1 MAVNSGTLNTTDVA
15 QTASNSHASAHG
27 TTPDNRRLYNFG
39 DRVADLA
46 PIESPFFTYLSKVS
60 KVPTDDSV
68 FRFLEDRSKTDWTD
82 RSFLLAA
89 AVNGSSAV
97 TAGSTYSFTV
107 DCDNVQAGGD
117 SSGGASADFLVKG
130 MVLAVNTKTAAI
142 SNVDVSQVVVRIQTA
157 PVDAGTSTTFQ
168 GKVLSLPADSGSTDS
183 DILDNNAKCMVI
195 GTSFEEGSGS
205 PDVWSGQLDDDFGY
219 TQIFKTAAEMSN
231 TAIATKYRGYANE
244 WQRIWNLKLREHKVD
259 IERAMLFGQKARR
272 NGIAYSEGII
282 GMIVGNA
289 GAATGGT
296 SALSYTSGKPYY
308 RTVTTTEFNYD
319 LLLHDFEVLFDPARG
334 GSKDKLALA
343 SLPAITMFNKLG
355 ASAQGGLAANSSFLD
370 NTLSGSTDA
379 SAYNIDFGKVQG
391 SFGHSLMK
399 IDTVHGSLALVK
411 EPLFRGFA
419 NTMLALIDMKQVAYR
434 PLVGNGL
441 NRDTHVITYV
451 QQADEDLRKD
461 MILTEAGL
469 EVAIPETH
477 MLYNFEGI
485 DA

>member
-142 SNVDVSQVVVRIQTA
+142 SNIDVSQVVVRIQTA
-157 PVDAGTSTTFQ
+157 PVDAGTTTTFQ
-168 GKVLSLPADSGSTDS
+168 GKVLSLPADSGTTDS

-259 IERAMLFGQKARR
+259 IERAMLFSQRARSGS
-272 NGIAYSEGII
+272 NQLTDGL
-282 GMIVGNA
+282 VGHI
-289 GAATGGT
+289 
-296 SALSYTSGKPYY
+296 L
-308 RTVTTTEFNYD
+308 RTVTPTDGANNFSYSRGSSYFKSTTGAELTYD
-319 LLLHDFEVLFDPARG
+319 VLLGDMEVLFDPARG
-334 GSKDKLALA
+334 GTASKLCLAG
-343 SLPAITMFNKLG
+343 LPVVSYFNKLG
-355 ASAQGGLAANSSFLD
+355 SAGFVYNS
-370 NTLSGSTDA
+370 T
-379 SAYNIDFGKVQG
+379 SADRVQAKFDIENRT
-391 SFGHSLMK
+391 SAFGHK
-399 IDTVHGSLALVK
+399 IMELETIHGSLSIVK
-411 EPLFRGFA
+411 EPLFRGYA
-419 NTMLALIDMKQVAYR
+419 SGLMAICDMNHLSYR

-441 NRDTHVITYV
+441 NRDTHIITNV

-461 MILTEAGL
+461 MIMTEAGL
-469 EVAIPETH
+469 EITVPESH
-477 MLYNFEGI
+477 ALYSFESL
-485 DA
+485 